1 MTPRLLRIALL
12 ALLTISLVG
21 FVAGRAVADVT
32 PTQQAALL
40 AAHNGLRRNV
50 AAAETQRLG
59 QTVTIPALVWNA
71 DLAAVAQAWA
81 NTMLAT
87 NTDDYNPNAGDV
99 GENIYTES
107 GADPATSGDRAFASW
122 AAEAASYS
130 WDTST
135 CTDTCT
141 DYLQLVWASTTGVGC
156 GMATDGTTTA
166 WVCDYAS
173 PGNLDGERPY
183 EPGAVTPPATGASA
197 APASPQ
203 PTSTPVAPP
212 PGTANGGSGTA
223 PPAIYTVRN
232 QGGFIIS
239 FAVTYTVHGMTSTVT
254 TDHFSI
260 GSARDLAIPA
270 DATTVMLAV
279 TVVFGIDPPPLQFA
293 TAASS
298 CYVMTGTTL
307 SNSIR
312 PC

>member
-1 MTPRLLRIALL
+1 MTPRLPRIALL

-21 FVAGRAVADVT
+21 FVAGRAAADVT

-99 GENIYTES
+99 GENIYSES

-135 CTDTCT
+135 CTTPART
-141 DYLQLVWASTTGVGC
+141 TSSSSGRAPPQLGA
-156 GMATDGTTTA
+156 A
-166 WVCDYAS
+166 WR
-173 PGNLDGERPY
+173 PMERP
-183 EPGAVTPPATGASA
+183 PTGCAITRRPAT
-197 APASPQ
+197 
-203 PTSTPVAPP
+203 ST
-212 PGTANGGSGTA
+212 
-223 PPAIYTVRN
+223 
-232 QGGFIIS
+232 
-239 FAVTYTVHGMTSTVT
+239 
-254 TDHFSI
+254 
-260 GSARDLAIPA
+260 GSARTSP
-270 DATTVMLAV
+270 V
-279 TVVFGIDPPPLQFA
+279 
-293 TAASS
+293 
-298 CYVMTGTTL
+298 
-307 SNSIR
+307 R
-312 PC
+312 